1 MAIPISSWEVRTIPQ
16 LYGKIRY
23 NGKLLD
29 QWEVVSVGNSD
40 NDRKFGIST
49 SIEREDSVGVVPLFV
64 KRNKELQSIDIQL
77 FKCDNMGNGLKITD
91 NDLFELNRIFFAK
104 DDIGVLENNRKVYY
118 GHFVGDSGV
127 WMNSA
132 KQGYITL
139 SYELSSP
146 YCYSPVMLNPVRVSE
161 SKRIEIF
168 NKSNA
173 SDKTYCDIE
182 FELLS
187 DSTSITITNLTTGKT
202 LEINNLEINEKATI
216 FGDSREIISKV
227 DNTRNLFKLSNRNF
241 KALELVY
248 GKNIYEI
255 KSSNSKIKIVYQ
267 NELGLM

>member
-1 MAIPISSWEVRTIPQ
+1 MRIIPQ

-40 NDRKFGIST
+40 NNRKFGVST
-49 SIEREDSVGVVPLFV
+49 SIEREDSVGAVPLFI
-64 KRNKELQSIDIQL
+64 KRNKELPSIDIQL

-91 NDLFELNRIFFAK
+91 DDLFELNRILFAK
-104 DDIGVLENNRKVYY
+104 DDIGILENNGKVYY
-118 GHFVGDSGV
+118 GHFIGDSSV

-139 SYELSSP
+139 AYELCSP
-146 YCYSPVMLNPVRVSE
+146 YCYSPIMLNPVRISE

-173 SDKTYCDIE
+173 SEKMYCDIE
-182 FELLS
+182 FELL
-187 DSTSITITNLTTGKT
+187 DNTTSITITNLTNGQV
-202 LEINNLEINEKATI
+202 LEINNLEVNEKATI

-227 DNTRNLFKLSNRNF
+227 DNTRNLFRLSNRNF

-248 GKNIYEI
+248 GKNMYEI
-255 KSSNSKIKIVYQ
+255 KSNSAKMKIIYQ

>member
-1 MAIPISSWEVRTIPQ
+1 MPQ

-29 QWEVVSVGNSD
+29 QWEIVSVGNGD

-49 SIEREDSVGVVPLFV
+49 SIEREDSVGAVPLFI
-64 KRNKELQSIDIQL
+64 KRSKELQSIDIQL
-77 FKCDNMGNGLKITD
+77 FKCDYMGNGLKITED
-91 NDLFELNRIFFAK
+91 DLFELNRILFAK
-104 DDIGVLENNRKVYY
+104 DDIGVLENNGKVYY
-118 GHFVGDSGV
+118 GHFVGDSNI

-139 SYELSSP
+139 SYELASP
-146 YCYSPVMLNPVRVSE
+146 YCYSPIMLNPVRISE

-173 SDKTYCDIE
+173 SEKMYCDIE
-182 FELLS
+182 FELLN
-187 DSTSITITNLTTGKT
+187 DSSSINITNLTTGQV
-202 LEINNLEINEKATI
+202 LEINNLELNEKATI

-227 DNTRNLFKLSNRNF
+227 DDTRNLFKLSSRNF
-241 KALELVY
+241 KALELIY

-255 KSSNSKIKIVYQ
+255 KSSSAKIKIVYQ

>member
-1 MAIPISSWEVRTIPQ
+1 MRIIPQ

-29 QWEVVSVGNSD
+29 QWEVVSVGGSD
-40 NDRKFGIST
+40 NNRKFGISA
-49 SIEREDSVGVVPLFV
+49 SIERQDSVGAVPLFI
-64 KRNKELQSIDIQL
+64 KRNKELPSIDVQL

-91 NDLFELNRIFFAK
+91 NDLFELNRILFAK
-104 DDIGVLENNRKVYY
+104 DDIGILENNGKIYY
-118 GHFVGDSGV
+118 GHFIGDSSV

-139 SYELSSP
+139 AYELCSP
-146 YCYSPVMLNPVRVSE
+146 YCYSPIMLNPVRISE

-173 SDKTYCDIE
+173 SEKMYCDIE
-182 FELLS
+182 FELL
-187 DSTSITITNLTTGKT
+187 DNTTSITITNLTTGQV
-202 LEINNLEINEKATI
+202 LEINNLEVNEKATI
-216 FGDSREIISKV
+216 FGDSKEIISKV

-248 GKNIYEI
+248 GKNMYEI
-255 KSSNSKIKIVYQ
+255 KSNSSKVKIIYQ